1 MKIIQIQYSEVIMTS
16 KQINTRRKQNKK
28 HANRKAKI
36 HESMQHA
43 KKKTKLAL
51 QAAAKLPKS
60 VIID

>member
-1 MKIIQIQYSEVIMTS
+1 MTS
-16 KQINTRRKQNKK
+16 KQINARRKQNKK

-51 QAAAKLPKS
+51 QALGRLPNT
-60 VIID
+60 VTID